1 MLFVSFVVPR
11 LFCST
16 FFVWRVQ
23 RVGQTRSADMITLV
37 PGVFSNVILSA
48 LHVLRPNYW
57 CGGRHSTS
65 SRPLTELTTEIP
77 ASPRTINK
85 LLAISQDAMFSARLV
100 FISYC
105 DRPSISEPPSWSPC
119 MWTMRSWTARSIYLN
134 LKNSSSLA
142 PGVLRDRGRKLA
154 SLTPILLTYEYFDA
168 VSYFIHI

>member
-1 MLFVSFVVPR
+1 MLYLDCF
-11 LFCST
+11 
-16 FFVWRVQ
+16 VQ
-23 RVGQTRSADMITLV
+23 RFLFDGCNGWDRQEVPIWSHLYPVCLV
-37 PGVFSNVILSA
+37 MWSC
-48 LHVLRPNYW
+48 RPNYW
-57 CGGRHSTS
+57 CGCRHSTS

-119 MWTMRSWTARSIYLN
+119 MWTMRSWTARYIYLN